1 MSKKHTLEGYL
12 REIINIKED
21 IENGLI
27 FEKLDALRNLIFSN
41 YTEDVIVEKTSLPI
55 PMLLSALDKVPVVGA
70 EPSES
75 V

>member
-27 FEKLDALRNLIFSN
+27 LEKLDSLRNLIFSN
-41 YTEDVIVEKTSLPI
+41 YTEDVIVKKTMKI
-55 PMLLSALDKVPVVGA
+55 YKKMEML
-70 EPSES
+70 
-75 V
+75 